1 MYNPSITEGVFCFI
15 IISYLCKMEN
25 YKVVIRENGEIL
37 ESGLTLIEA
46 TELVNSY
53 VREDKHDE
61 RYIPNFYQII
71 PEKKFLGN
79 LDLVLGN

>member
-1 MYNPSITEGVFCFI
+1 MTT
-15 IISYLCKMEN
+15 
-25 YKVVIRENGEIL
+25 YKIQIRGNGEVM

-46 TELVNSY
+46 TEIVNSY
-53 VREDKHDE
+53 VREDKNDE
-61 RYIPNFYQII
+61 VYIPDFYQII

>member
-1 MYNPSITEGVFCFI
+1 MKI
-15 IISYLCKMEN
+15 

-46 TELVNSY
+46 TELVDSY
-53 VREDKHDE
+53 LREDKHDE
-61 RYIPNFYQII
+61 VYIPNFYQII